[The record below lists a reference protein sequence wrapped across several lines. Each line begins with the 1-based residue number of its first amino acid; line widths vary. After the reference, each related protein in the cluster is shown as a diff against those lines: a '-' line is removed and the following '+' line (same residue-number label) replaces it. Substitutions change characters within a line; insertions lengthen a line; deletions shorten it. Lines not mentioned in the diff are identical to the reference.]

1 MPETAELDRRLPE
14 FLGAILYFRASCCV
28 LGGIPWHTNR
38 LADFGQDCKVL
49 PEIGK
54 WPWAGGSARRGK
66 PPPLLLRLRL
76 IIRNGG
82 AARRGPN
89 ENASHYQLG
98 AGSWRRGSSPD
109 ENASHYQLGA
119 SRPVNMAEWVGSF
132 PRSPKL
138 LRCNDLGASET
149 WGAW

>member
-54 WPWAGGSARRGK
+54 WP
-66 PPPLLLRLRL
+66 
-76 IIRNGG
+76 
-82 AARRGPN
+82 
-89 ENASHYQLG
+89 
-98 AGSWRRGSSPD
+98 
-109 ENASHYQLGA
+109 
-119 SRPVNMAEWVGSF
+119 SRI
-132 PRSPKL
+132 
-138 LRCNDLGASET
+138 C
-149 WGAW
+149 AWCPS